1 VFDLACRSVSATEMT
16 EMNILDQIGH
26 TPLLKLRNVIE
37 NPDVDI
43 YVKCEYLNPSGSIK
57 DRMALRMIEEAEKSG
72 KLKPGGTIVE
82 QSTGNTG
89 PALAFVAAVK
99 GYKMKL
105 FMPSQLGSSYDV
117 ADRARIASLFGCE
130 VIEVDLNEY
139 SKDTEELSTTEKA
152 AAFVAIRMK
161 QAYDFEQ
168 KDAMAW
174 WANQLCNMDNA
185 LANRDTTGKE
195 IVEQLDGAVDAWVA
209 SIGSGGTLL
218 GVAETLK
225 EHNPKLN
232 IAGVVPSDD
241 PRLDWVGTGT
251 VHRFLEQYGMPRMK
265 FIIETIL
272 EQGLLDETMTVSEDD
287 ARRMADRLSREEG
300 FFCGMS
306 SGANVYA
313 AVQMSKEMAKG
324 SKIVTVLV
332 DNRYRYFTEHPNEH
346 YVV

>member
-1 VFDLACRSVSATEMT
+1 MGMSV
-16 EMNILDQIGH
+16 MNILDQIGK
-26 TPLLKLRNVIE
+26 TPLLKLRKVTE

-57 DRMALRMIEEAEKSG
+57 DRMALRMVEEAEKSG

-89 PALAFVAAVK
+89 PALAFVGAVK
-99 GYKMKL
+99 GYKVKL
-105 FMPSQLGSSYDV
+105 FMPAQLGSSYSA
-117 ADRARIASLFGCE
+117 ADRVRIARLFGCE
-130 VIEVDLNEY
+130 VVTVDL
-139 SKDTEELSTTEKA
+139 SAFSDDTEDLSNVEKA

-161 QAYDFEQ
+161 QCNDIVQ
-168 KDAMAW
+168 KERTAW

-195 IVEQLDGAVDAWVA
+195 ILEQLGGEVNAWVA

-225 EHNPKLN
+225 EQNHS
-232 IAGVVPSDD
+232 IRISGVVPGDD
-241 PRLDWVGTGT
+241 PRIDWVRSGTI
-251 VHRFLEQYGMPRMK
+251 HKFLEQYGMPKMK
-265 FIIETIL
+265 FIIEFIL
-272 EQGLLDETMTVSEDD
+272 EKDLLDQTITVSDDD
-287 ARRMADRLSREEG
+287 ARNMAGRLSREEG
-300 FFCGMS
+300 LFCGMS

-313 AVQMSKEMAKG
+313 AVQMSKDMSKG